1 MKRWIHV
8 PLGLCLI
15 GALTVVLCRR
25 PPEPDP
31 ADEPVISG
39 KIGNAV
45 PDVVPPRVVAKGLLA
60 RDAAAGRRS
69 LFEAAALFRELD
81 RLPPEPDPPPGF
93 DPTLRIP
100 ADTEEGRQCRQ
111 VVAAV
116 RAELGAE
123 PDRAAAAVAR
133 LEAEF
138 FAELRAAGAVRLPA
152 GADLESADDL
162 LRRAREWAAARLAS
176 APPRVVPDSP
186 GRGGDR

>member
-31 ADEPVISG
+31 PAEYSRDAATE
-39 KIGNAV
+39 AV
-45 PDVVPPRVVAKGLLA
+45 VLRAAAKGLLA
-60 RDAAAGRRS
+60 LDVAAGRRT

-100 ADTEEGRQCRQ
+100 ADTEEGRLCRQ
-111 VVAAV
+111 VVTAV
-116 RAELGAE
+116 QAELGAE
-123 PDRAAAAVAR
+123 PDRAAEAVAR

-138 FAELRAAGAVRLPA
+138 FQELRRRGAVRLP
-152 GADLESADDL
+152 DPPPDSVEEL
-162 LRRAREWAAARLAS
+162 LRQARAAW
-176 APPRVVPDSP
+176 
-186 GRGGDR
+186 